1 MSKVR
6 LGQEGGPIVYCTVCL
21 GVGNGQGSMVR
32 LKKVYRS
39 M

>member
-6 LGQEGGPIVYCTVCL
+6 LGQQGGPIVYCAVCL
-21 GVGNGQGSMVR
+21 GVGNRQGSMVR
-32 LKKVYRS
+32 LEKVYRS